1 MRRSIGFP
9 PPYPACQLS
18 GWPFAAEGPAPGQR
32 RALVV
37 SGISRLAQQLRQ
49 LGEVGGDAP
58 GFVAGEQLRRRASG
72 LGTALEIDVGER
84 LTVGVHDHEACR
96 VIASQKPLRIK
107 CYAAP

>member
-1 MRRSIGFP
+1 MYASLAQAISLSLARWPQDTPRRRP
-9 PPYPACQLS
+9 
-18 GWPFAAEGPAPGQR
+18 
-32 RALVV
+32 LVV